1 MLTHADGLATQVM
14 EAAQK
19 RLGPDYKF
27 GDLSRAAA
35 DKLIQ
40 GACCTEFTSAVPN
53 FTTNTAD
60 KLIPEACA
68 RLGPKP

>member
-1 MLTHADGLATQVM
+1 MLMHADMLTTQVM

-40 GACCTEFTSAVPN
+40 GACFT
-53 FTTNTAD
+53 
-60 KLIPEACA
+60 
-68 RLGPKP
+68 

>member
-1 MLTHADGLATQVM
+1 MLTHADVLATQVM

-40 GACCTEFTSAVPN
+40 GSCCTPN
-53 FTTNTAD
+53 LLLLY
-60 KLIPEACA
+60 LIYCWCA
-68 RLGPKP
+68 